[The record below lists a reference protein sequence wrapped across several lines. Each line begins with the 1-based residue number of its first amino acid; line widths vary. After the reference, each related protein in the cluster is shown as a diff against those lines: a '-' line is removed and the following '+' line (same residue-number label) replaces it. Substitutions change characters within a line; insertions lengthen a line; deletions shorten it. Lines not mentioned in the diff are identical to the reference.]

1 MKNPSD
7 AAAIRDAHMQ
17 DLSFQQAATEF
28 GTGTAGDDESSAG
41 VRSGASDQGSSG
53 GSSGLRRSGDKT
65 SSKSGSS
72 TGNLPSSGSNKGST
86 SASWRGGVGS
96 SEGIATGRTSKAPT
110 SKVCYTLLLFSQ

>member
-53 GSSGLRRSGDKT
+53 GSSGLRRSVDKT

-72 TGNLPSSGSNKGST
+72 TGSNKGST
-86 SASWRGGVGS
+86 SASWRGGAGS

-110 SKVCYTLLLFSQ
+110 SKVSYTLLLFSL

>member
-53 GSSGLRRSGDKT
+53 GSGLRRSGDKT

-72 TGNLPSSGSNKGST
+72 TSNLPSSGSNKGST
-86 SASWRGGVGS
+86 SASWRGGAGS

-110 SKVCYTLLLFSQ
+110 SKVSYTLLLFSQ